1 MKTLLI
7 REVPDAVHDSLI
19 AAAEKNRRS
28 KEKQALHLIETALA
42 DGTAETCGF
51 LTRISLI
58 RLSNVFFFLGSV
70 ALSFLS
76 SLKRIYQCI

>member
-42 DGTAETCGF
+42 DGTAETCGELLDYYATQPAPNVDADQIEAF
-51 LTRISLI
+51 LAARGRRSTRP
-58 RLSNVFFFLGSV
+58 
-70 ALSFLS
+70 
-76 SLKRIYQCI
+76 